1 QSEILMRTSPN
12 IYDVLIAFFG
22 GLVGVIAVTRLEKGN
37 PIPGVAIATA
47 LMPPL
52 CTAGYGIA
60 IGNYIFFFGSL
71 FLYTINCV
79 FICIATFAIVKYL
92 KYPSKEIDVAKRKQ
106 VKYGITAIIFL
117 MLVPSIYFAYSL
129 YEQQKFTQSVNDF
142 INQEFTLE
150 GNTVIYKKTSF
161 NSDPKTIE
169 IAFLSKVP
177 ESSIDSAENKLTEFG
192 LQGTELLVMQ
202 DSTDNIQKLKS
213 DILNEVKVSTLKV
226 NEKDARIKQL
236 ENEIAKNTFDNKKIL
251 KEVNSIYPDINSLSV
266 SNHAFFSENDSAVI
280 IVPVMIYNSDRALK
294 TDDQQK
300 LKNWLKL
307 RLDKDSVEIYREN

>member
-1 QSEILMRTSPN
+1 
-12 IYDVLIAFFG
+12 
-22 GLVGVIAVTRLEKGN
+22 
-37 PIPGVAIATA
+37 
-47 LMPPL
+47 
-52 CTAGYGIA
+52 
-60 IGNYIFFFGSL
+60 
-71 FLYTINCV
+71 
-79 FICIATFAIVKYL
+79 
-92 KYPSKEIDVAKRKQ
+92 
-106 VKYGITAIIFL
+106 

-266 SNHAFFSENDSAVI
+266 SNHAFF
-280 IVPVMIYNSDRALK
+280 
-294 TDDQQK
+294 QK
-300 LKNWLKL
+300 MT
-307 RLDKDSVEIYREN
+307 VQ